1 MKFATKSYDGIVFMP
16 MLLDLF
22 AAYDGGPNN
31 SYGIQ
36 LNTNTT
42 GSADLSVEM
51 KTYYSDYLIDLAEP
65 ELIHDQ
71 FGQKHPIPKN
81 GGKTIEFRQYEPL
94 PEMTTPLVEGVT
106 PDGQSLKV
114 SNLTATVAQYG
125 GYVTLSDVL
134 ILTAIDN
141 NLVWATKLIASQAG
155 RTLDTITREVINAG
169 TNVQYSDGSVQARSA
184 LAYTSAASNNN
195 LTVKAIKR
203 AVRTLESQDAPKIN
217 GDYVGIIHPY
227 VKYDLMNDPEWQYPH
242 QYVDTDHIYENEIG
256 KIAGVRFVENT
267 RAKKWEGE
275 DLASN
280 SRPLTVNNADGYSG
294 AITSIAFDG
303 GTVAEDALIGRK
315 INING
320 VSATITDNTASALT
334 FASTN
339 FGSIA
344 NDAKIYPGEGGAGGV
359 PVYSTLIIGDD
370 AYGVTEVTGGG
381 LQHIVKQL
389 GSAGT
394 ADPLNQR
401 ATCGWKAIKTAVI
414 LVQQY
419 MVRVETTA
427 TP

>member
-1 MKFATKSYDGIVFMP
+1 MKFATKSYDSIAFMP

-169 TNVQYSDGSVQARSA
+169 TNVNRI
-184 LAYTSAASNNN
+184 AA
-195 LTVKAIKR
+195 
-203 AVRTLESQDAPKIN
+203 
-217 GDYVGIIHPY
+217 
-227 VKYDLMNDPEWQYPH
+227 
-242 QYVDTDHIYENEIG
+242 
-256 KIAGVRFVENT
+256 
-267 RAKKWEGE
+267 
-275 DLASN
+275 
-280 SRPLTVNNADGYSG
+280 
-294 AITSIAFDG
+294 
-303 GTVAEDALIGRK
+303 
-315 INING
+315 
-320 VSATITDNTASALT
+320 
-334 FASTN
+334 
-339 FGSIA
+339 
-344 NDAKIYPGEGGAGGV
+344 
-359 PVYSTLIIGDD
+359 
-370 AYGVTEVTGGG
+370 
-381 LQHIVKQL
+381 
-389 GSAGT
+389 
-394 ADPLNQR
+394 
-401 ATCGWKAIKTAVI
+401 
-414 LVQQY
+414 
-419 MVRVETTA
+419 
-427 TP
+427 

>member
-1 MKFATKSYDGIVFMP
+1 MRNTVFSTP
-16 MLLDLF
+16 YIFDLF
-22 AAYDGGPNN
+22 TAYDGGADGA
-31 SYGIQ
+31 YGVV

-81 GGKTIEFRQYEPL
+81 NGKTIEFRQYDPL

-106 PDGQSLKV
+106 PGGQSLRV
-114 SNLTATVAQYG
+114 TNLTATVAQYG

-134 ILTAIDN
+134 MLTAIDN
-141 NLVWATKLIASQAG
+141 NLLWATKLIASQAG

-169 TNVQYSDGSVQARSA
+169 TNVQYKDGSVTSHAA
-184 LAYTSAASNNN
+184 LSYTNGTTNDNIS
-195 LTVKAIKR
+195 VQAIKK
-203 AVRTLESQDAPKIN
+203 AVRTLEAQDAPKIN
-217 GDYVGIIHPY
+217 GYYVGIIHPF
-227 VKYDLMNDPEWQYPH
+227 VKYDLMNDPEWKYPH
-242 QYVDTDHIYENEIG
+242 QYVDTENIYQNEIG
-256 KIAGVRFVENT
+256 EIAGVRFVQNT
-267 RAKKWEGE
+267 RAKKWHGD

-280 SRPLTVNNADGYSG
+280 SRTLTVNHADGYSG

-303 GTVAEDALIGRK
+303 GTVAEDALIGRY

-320 VSATITDNTASALT
+320 VAAKITDNTASALT

-339 FGSIA
+339 FGVVA
-344 NDAKIYPGEGGAGGV
+344 NDAYIYPGEGGAGGAD
-359 PVYSTLIIGDD
+359 VYSTLIIGDD

-381 LQHIVKQL
+381 LEHIVKQL